1 MTARAAPWTT
11 AALVMLCAGMG
22 AIVAFELTGGLP
34 LAPEVTAASPGAQLE
49 WSREPVE
56 FEPPPRDEV
65 EAIAARPLFSPSRRP
80 FVAAEEEAAPAP
92 ARSLPPVTLIGV
104 LLTEQQRAALLQ
116 AVGEGAPSWV
126 REGNR
131 IQGWQIERIEQS
143 RVHLRAGDRVETVE
157 LRPDT
162 AVPNKARPKRRRAEA
177 KEPEPS
183 DEADRASDSGEAEA
197 ASPDEEE
204 AEAGSPEEEDIDG

>member
-11 AALVMLCAGMG
+11 AALVMLCAGLG
-22 AIVAFELTGGLP
+22 AAVVFELTGGLP

-56 FEPPPRDEV
+56 FEPPPQDEIEV
-65 EAIAARPLFSPSRRP
+65 IAARPLFSPSRRP
-80 FVAAEEEAAPAP
+80 FVVAEEEPEPTA

-104 LLTEQQRAALLQ
+104 LLTEQQRTALLQ
-116 AVGEGAPSWV
+116 AAGQGAPSWV
-126 REGNR
+126 REGNA
-131 IQGWQIERIEQS
+131 IEGWQVERIEQS

-162 AVPNKARPKRRRAEA
+162 AVPNKARPKRRSVRAE
-177 KEPEPS
+177 EPEPS
-183 DEADRASDSGEAEA
+183 DEADLASDSEEA
-197 ASPDEEE
+197 AADSPEEE
-204 AEAGSPEEEDIDG
+204 AEAGSPEEEDIDD